1 MAGERIG
8 KTYEAILKVVL
19 DNLKLQKTFTGN
31 VYWNESIDGVS
42 VEPDF
47 TIGKDKD
54 HPSIVLMVT
63 HSGSS
68 KNSDM
73 KTWRNLGELCE
84 LKGAITPSPQ
94 IFNIVFDTTI
104 KEDLKKL
111 QAAAFDGQ
119 LLIGD
124 LVYGQE
130 ISEWVDA
137 NESLLPVDQGE
148 KVSAIQ
154 NNIKTDTILKMLIS
168 KIKNDLKNCLLQP
181 KDDLKQLWLLDS
193 QRPSSP
199 APKAKETYIRRGM
212 SKFLVFEDCDIA
224 LNLFRGKKVKHSEIG
239 SYITTLG
246 FAKKTLNGLC
256 PTDEEILSA
265 VKMLKDDEIKFL
277 YHSMDN
283 NETIQG
289 YVEQLR
295 NSTNIVVAAKYL
307 CDEYDSLCNA
317 QVLYKRLIQ
326 LHDDPNALVSSKLFS
341 SNHPPADVWLFTI
354 IFEVIKAST
363 GQSNGYGYAQLANDV
378 IERGYGTP
386 VDLSSANQ
394 FGGGF
399 GFSAWLLRKETLFK
413 KELVDGIAHVL
424 STKLTQLG
432 KSIVLECCQD
442 ILNAYIHNLIEAK
455 LCTYKD
461 FEPLFL
467 ILQKSIP
474 KIPHVHYRTCFAEKA
489 GLNGRSGVTTVALVG
504 NTIINWQSS
513 YEGHPADKTKEL
525 SGRAVGLRYTWDE
538 KTKKF
543 KKRPGVEKLILFLD
557 GTWKQKHLHALV
569 QAGWDE
575 IFYPDEIDKLKN
587 AII

>member
-1 MAGERIG
+1 
-8 KTYEAILKVVL
+8 
-19 DNLKLQKTFTGN
+19 
-31 VYWNESIDGVS
+31 
-42 VEPDF
+42 
-47 TIGKDKD
+47 
-54 HPSIVLMVT
+54 
-63 HSGSS
+63 
-68 KNSDM
+68 
-73 KTWRNLGELCE
+73 
-84 LKGAITPSPQ
+84 
-94 IFNIVFDTTI
+94 
-104 KEDLKKL
+104 
-111 QAAAFDGQ
+111 
-119 LLIGD
+119 
-124 LVYGQE
+124 
-130 ISEWVDA
+130 
-137 NESLLPVDQGE
+137 
-148 KVSAIQ
+148 
-154 NNIKTDTILKMLIS
+154 
-168 KIKNDLKNCLLQP
+168 
-181 KDDLKQLWLLDS
+181 
-193 QRPSSP
+193 
-199 APKAKETYIRRGM
+199 
-212 SKFLVFEDCDIA
+212 
-224 LNLFRGKKVKHSEIG
+224 
-239 SYITTLG
+239 
-246 FAKKTLNGLC
+246 
-256 PTDEEILSA
+256 
-265 VKMLKDDEIKFL
+265 
-277 YHSMDN
+277 
-283 NETIQG
+283 
-289 YVEQLR
+289 
-295 NSTNIVVAAKYL
+295 
-307 CDEYDSLCNA
+307 
-317 QVLYKRLIQ
+317 
-326 LHDDPNALVSSKLFS
+326 
-341 SNHPPADVWLFTI
+341 
-354 IFEVIKAST
+354 
-363 GQSNGYGYAQLANDV
+363 
-378 IERGYGTP
+378 
-386 VDLSSANQ
+386 LSSANQ